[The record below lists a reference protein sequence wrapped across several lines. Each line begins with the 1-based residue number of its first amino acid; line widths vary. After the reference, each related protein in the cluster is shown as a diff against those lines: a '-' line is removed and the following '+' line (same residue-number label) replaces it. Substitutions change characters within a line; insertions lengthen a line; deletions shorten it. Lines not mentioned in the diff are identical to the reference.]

1 MAFQKVEFE
10 FPHEE
15 AERPDRIKVEPS
27 SAVEITLP
35 GRTPAKRAKAQEV
48 EVEVD
53 DDDDYEVEVV
63 DDTPPADRNR
73 KASEPPEDV
82 TEEELQD
89 YSEKV
94 RKRIQHFSKGY
105 HDERRAKEQAI
116 RERVEAEQFAQRI
129 MEENNRLK
137 GDAASTRSA
146 LVEQAKKANLAE
158 VEEAKRAYRE
168 AYDSGDSE
176 AVLQAQEK
184 LTAAKLRESKLADY
198 KETPLQQN
206 TAPVRTEA
214 NNTPSAVQVDPRA
227 ESWRQDNPWFGS
239 DDEMTSLAMGLHNS
253 LVKSGVNPNSDDY
266 YQQIDAGMRRRFPE
280 RFGDV
285 EEDSRPRKRRPNVVA
300 PATRSTSPTK
310 IRLTQT
316 QVTLAKRLGLKPE
329 QYAQQLLIDRSKQ
342 Q

>member
-1 MAFQKVEFE
+1 
-10 FPHEE
+10 
-15 AERPDRIKVEPS
+15 
-27 SAVEITLP
+27 
-35 GRTPAKRAKAQEV
+35 
-48 EVEVD
+48 
-53 DDDDYEVEVV
+53 
-63 DDTPPADRNR
+63 
-73 KASEPPEDV
+73 
-82 TEEELQD
+82 LQD

-198 KETPLQQN
+198 KETPLQ
-206 TAPVRTEA
+206 
-214 NNTPSAVQVDPRA
+214 
-227 ESWRQDNPWFGS
+227 
-239 DDEMTSLAMGLHNS
+239 
-253 LVKSGVNPNSDDY
+253 
-266 YQQIDAGMRRRFPE
+266 
-280 RFGDV
+280 
-285 EEDSRPRKRRPNVVA
+285 
-300 PATRSTSPTK
+300 
-310 IRLTQT
+310 
-316 QVTLAKRLGLKPE
+316 
-329 QYAQQLLIDRSKQ
+329 
-342 Q
+342 